1 MRDNISL
8 WWTLIVKV
16 YINPCCEFN
25 DVGLLDT
32 IYSFVSSNHALSFR
46 LRTNSL
52 IDSISL
58 SKWKVKEVGKRA
70 ISLCSNSQ
78 SLLAFV
84 VKVSWLFFC
93 LPNFQFDGRRSIISS
108 YPFVFDIIVS
118 MAFPLRS
125 KSWMTPHL
133 GFAYTPKRPIHQSD
147 ISYLHII
154 STCERMSLGNICLVF
169 SCVKACMGN
178 RTSFAFQKAF
188 FSKFVSAGFR

>member
-1 MRDNISL
+1 M
-8 WWTLIVKV
+8 
-16 YINPCCEFN
+16 
-25 DVGLLDT
+25 
-32 IYSFVSSNHALSFR
+32 SSNHALSFR

-52 IDSISL
+52 IDGISL

-169 SCVKACMGN
+169 SCVKAWGIGPVSLFK
-178 RTSFAFQKAF
+178 RL
-188 FSKFVSAGFR
+188 FSASLLAQVLDSIIEGSCLVISRFD